1 MSFVAWPVSHLLG
14 GPGHPTPGRL
24 FPRSRAQ
31 AAQELPL
38 NEGQEVPRD
47 GRVPGAAAQADDYC
61 APIPSHVPARSW
73 SPWQGASEWNV
84 PGPAGML
91 QMLQMPNH

>member
-47 GRVPGAAAQADDYC
+47 GRVPGGSRPD
-61 APIPSHVPARSW
+61 
-73 SPWQGASEWNV
+73 
-84 PGPAGML
+84 
-91 QMLQMPNH
+91 